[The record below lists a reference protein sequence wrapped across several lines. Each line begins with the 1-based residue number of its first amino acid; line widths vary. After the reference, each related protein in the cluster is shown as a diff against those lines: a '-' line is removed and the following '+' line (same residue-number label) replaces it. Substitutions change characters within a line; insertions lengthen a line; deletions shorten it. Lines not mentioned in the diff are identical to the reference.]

1 MGTKGISAGAE
12 GFLRESVASSLKIMC
27 DAGMVG
33 EMFKGINP
41 IVLGIGYVPS

>member
-1 MGTKGISAGAE
+1 MGTKGISASAE
-12 GFLRESVASSLKIMC
+12 GFLRGSVASSLKIMC
-27 DAGMVG
+27 DVGLLG